1 MTRST
6 HAALARAFAALAALV
21 CFGVAAARADDG
33 GADKEPDL
41 RPREVRGLNIQ
52 NTLGVQAPLDLV
64 FTNVNGKQQPLRDFF
79 GRPSGKQGVKKP
91 VVLMMVYFRCPIL
104 CPMVL
109 EKFTRTLNEIDYTVG
124 SEYDAVVIS
133 FDGRDTPDDA
143 ATQRAN
149 QLLFYR
155 QPTTD
160 TIRDGWTFLTCQDH
174 KDAPEKLAQAIG
186 FEYRYIPAA
195 QEFAHGA
202 AVYILTPEGKVSRIL
217 TGLNYPASD
226 VRLALLEASEG
237 KIGSLF
243 DRFTLWCYHFDPNAG
258 VYVVAA
264 MRVMQVG
271 ASAVAIVLGLFIFAM
286 FRWERRK
293 RGSRAPASAASA
305 GDTAAIDAAG
315 PPQHV
320 VPLPGRSFRSRPDS
334 SPNQPQPLHPSKI
347 GLTGQ
352 AS

>member
-1 MTRST
+1 MTRPFAQHPARSLI
-6 HAALARAFAALAALV
+6 AVASALSV
-21 CFGVAAARADDG
+21 CAGASSADQGPAAAG
-33 GADKEPDL
+33 LDL
-41 RPREVRGLNIQ
+41 RPREVRGLDIR
-52 NTLGVQAPLDLV
+52 NTLGEQVPLNLV
-64 FTNVNGKQQPLRDFF
+64 FTNVDGRQHPLSDFF
-79 GRPSGKQGVKKP
+79 GRPSTKEGVKKP

-109 EKFTRTLNEIDYTVG
+109 EKFTKTLNEIDFTIG
-124 SEYDAVVIS
+124 ADYDAIVIS

-143 ATQRAN
+143 ARQRAD
-149 QLLFYR
+149 QLMFYR

-160 TIRDGWTFLTCQDH
+160 QIRDGWVFLTCQDH
-174 KDAPEKLAQAIG
+174 KDAPEKLAEAIG

-202 AVYILTPEGKVSRIL
+202 AVYILTPEGKISRIL
-217 TGLNYPASD
+217 TGLNYPAKD

-237 KIGSLF
+237 RIGNIF

-271 ASAVAIVLGLFIFAM
+271 ASAVALVLGLFIFGLL
-286 FRWERRK
+286 RWERR
-293 RGSRAPASAASA
+293 RRTARIARSVCGDPGAAPRPASLRD
-305 GDTAAIDAAG
+305 GDGA
-315 PPQHV
+315 
-320 VPLPGRSFRSRPDS
+320 PLPDLPRRQNTALHGLHDS
-334 SPNQPQPLHPSKI
+334 QISLP
-347 GLTGQ
+347 GQ